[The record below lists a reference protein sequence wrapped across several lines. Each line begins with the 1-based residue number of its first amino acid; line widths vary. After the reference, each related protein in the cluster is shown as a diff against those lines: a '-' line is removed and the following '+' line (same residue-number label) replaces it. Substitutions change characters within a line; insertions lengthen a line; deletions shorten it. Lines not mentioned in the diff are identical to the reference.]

1 MFLHISSGGER
12 ETSDFNHFV
21 DFEWKNKIGKLIL
34 IMQLIGDDEKI
45 VIDNSRLCNASLL
58 KTPVRR
64 STTRDHLFR
73 NGVLPLLFLWQG
85 RSHYSMPWCYN
96 LDVGLKMNGM
106 NGIIDIIVTF
116 SLLFFF
122 FFIIHF
128 RCSSITRTIGVAV
141 WKFNGLVI

>member
-34 IMQLIGDDEKI
+34 IMQLIRDDEKI
-45 VIDNSRLCNASLL
+45 VVDNSRLCNASLL

-64 STTRDHLFR
+64 STTHDHLFR

-106 NGIIDIIVTF
+106 NGIIDIIITF

-141 WKFNGLVI
+141 

>member
-12 ETSDFNHFV
+12 ETSDFDHFV

-122 FFIIHF
+122 FLLFIFDALRLHGQSAW
-128 RCSSITRTIGVAV
+128 RCE
-141 WKFNGLVI
+141 NLMD

>member
-12 ETSDFNHFV
+12 ETSNFNHFV

-34 IMQLIGDDEKI
+34 IMQLIGNDEKI
-45 VIDNSRLCNASLL
+45 VIDNSRLCNAFLL

-122 FFIIHF
+122 FLLFIFDALRLHGQSAWQ
-128 RCSSITRTIGVAV
+128 CE
-141 WKFNGLVI
+141 NLMD

>member
-45 VIDNSRLCNASLL
+45 VVDNSRLCNASLL

-122 FFIIHF
+122 FLLFIFDALRLHRQSAW
-128 RCSSITRTIGVAV
+128 RCENSM
-141 WKFNGLVI
+141 N

>member
-12 ETSDFNHFV
+12 ETSDFDHFV

-106 NGIIDIIVTF
+106 NGIILLHLVFYLFIF
-116 SLLFFF
+116 FFLLFIFDALRL
-122 FFIIHF
+122 HGQSAW
-128 RCSSITRTIGVAV
+128 RCE
-141 WKFNGLVI
+141 NLMD

>member
-45 VIDNSRLCNASLL
+45 VVDNSRLCNASLL
-58 KTPVRR
+58 KTPIRR

-85 RSHYSMPWCYN
+85 RSHYSMVLQPGCRIENEWNEWNNRYY
-96 LDVGLKMNGM
+96 
-106 NGIIDIIVTF
+106 IVTY
-116 SLLFFF
+116 SLLFFLL
-122 FFIIHF
+122 FIFDTLRLHGQSAW
-128 RCSSITRTIGVAV
+128 RCENSMD
-141 WKFNGLVI
+141 